1 MRKQE
6 PKKKERVTSIISNV
20 FYFVKLMFSV
30 SPLFVLTDLTW
41 GVIQF
46 LPPRLISVLG
56 MKRVID
62 IVESGVQLERIW
74 GVVGVIALILGSSHL
89 LTYLYREFYW
99 NVAREKMS
107 MGLSKKLYEK
117 ARSLDL
123 SQYDDPAFYNNFIL
137 TIETSS
143 DNIQNLLGLVRNYF
157 SSLVSFFA
165 IGTVLM
171 TIDPVCL
178 VIVLAVVL
186 TFLPLSRKIGAL
198 QMGRRKDNAALHR
211 RSDYF
216 QRIFYLQ
223 EYTKEVRMH
232 DIKPLLI
239 DRYDDAAQ
247 AVVDNQKKYWKKI
260 SLFSGLQEIGI
271 QSLGFLFM
279 LPLYLGYCV
288 LVKKSLSA
296 GDFVAS
302 FNGAYQI
309 AMSVNFLTVWALS
322 AFSERGKMIEKYREF
337 LSTEPKLKDGEETA
351 LCAAPETIEIKDLSF
366 TYPGNDEPTLKDIN
380 LTIRPYEKIAL
391 VGYNGAGK
399 TTLTN
404 LLLRLYDP
412 TEGSI
417 EIGGQDIR
425 DVSRASHI
433 DRFAAVFQDFQTYAC
448 TIGENVA
455 LDKDPDADRVMES
468 LMKTTFRKPLPDGV
482 DTELLREF
490 SDSGVMLSGGE
501 SQKMAVARAFYKNC
515 PYAILDEPSANLD
528 PIAEYELNRAMLEAS
543 SHKTVI
549 FISHR
554 LSTTVGADRIYVMEN
569 GRIVED
575 GTHKELME
583 KDGTYAYMFRLQAKK
598 YAEGTEDW
606 AEEDAKE
613 DA

>member
-1 MRKQE
+1 MHEQSKDKRQ
-6 PKKKERVTSIISNV
+6 PVTSIISNV
-20 FYFVKLMFSV
+20 FYFIRLMFSV
-30 SPLFVLTDLTW
+30 SPLFVVTDLVW

-62 IVESGVQLERIW
+62 IVESGVHLERLW
-74 GVVGVIALILGSSHL
+74 GAVAVIAGVLGVSHL
-89 LTYLYREFYW
+89 LSWLYREFYW
-99 NVAREKMS
+99 NIAREKLS
-107 MGLSKKLYEK
+107 MGLSEKLYEK

-143 DNIQNLLGLVRNYF
+143 DNIQNLLGLVRNYV
-157 SSLVSFFA
+157 SSLVSFLA
-165 IGTVLM
+165 VGAVLM

-186 TFLPLSRKIGAL
+186 AFLPLSRKVGAL

-232 DIKPLLI
+232 DVKPLLI
-239 DRYDDAAQ
+239 DRYNDAAQ

-271 QSLGFLFM
+271 QSLGFLFL
-279 LPLYLGYCV
+279 LPLYLGWCV

-322 AFSERGKMIEKYREF
+322 AFSERGKMIEKYRAF
-337 LSTEPKLKDGEETA
+337 LKAEPKLKDGSETA
-351 LCAAPETIEIKDLSF
+351 EAGEPQTIEIKDLSF
-366 TYPGNDEPTLKDIN
+366 TYPGNDAPTLQHIN
-380 LTIRPYEKIAL
+380 LTIRPYEKVAL

-425 DVSRASHI
+425 AVTRRSHI

-455 LDKDPDADRVMES
+455 LDRDPDEARV
-468 LMKTTFRKPLPDGV
+468 LQALDKTTFRKPLQNGI

-490 SDSGVMLSGGE
+490 SDDGVMLSGGE
-501 SQKMAVARAFYKNC
+501 SQKMAVARAFYQNC

-528 PIAEYELNRAMLEAS
+528 PIAEYELNRAMLAAS

-575 GTHKELME
+575 GTHEELMA
-583 KDGTYAYMFRLQAKK
+583 KNGTYAYMFRLQAKK
-598 YAEGTEDW
+598 YAEGSKEETE
-606 AEEDAKE
+606 E
-613 DA
+613 

>member
-1 MRKQE
+1 MHEQSKDKRQ
-6 PKKKERVTSIISNV
+6 PVTSIISNV
-20 FYFVKLMFSV
+20 FYFIRLMFSV
-30 SPLFVLTDLTW
+30 SPLFVVTDLVW

-62 IVESGVQLERIW
+62 IVESGVHLERLW
-74 GVVGVIALILGSSHL
+74 SAVAVIAGVLGVSHL
-89 LTYLYREFYW
+89 LSWLYREFYW
-99 NVAREKMS
+99 NIAREKLS
-107 MGLSKKLYEK
+107 MGLSEKLYDK

-143 DNIQNLLGLVRNYF
+143 DNIQNLLGLVRNYV
-157 SSLVSFFA
+157 SSLVSFLA
-165 IGTVLM
+165 VGAVLM

-178 VIVLAVVL
+178 FIVLAVVL
-186 TFLPLSRKIGAL
+186 AFLPLSRKVGAL

-232 DIKPLLI
+232 DVKPLLI
-239 DRYDDAAQ
+239 DRYNDAAQ

-271 QSLGFLFM
+271 QSLGFLFL
-279 LPLYLGYCV
+279 LPLYLGWCV

-337 LSTEPKLKDGEETA
+337 LKAEPKLKDGSETA
-351 LCAAPETIEIKDLSF
+351 EAGEPQTIEIKDLSF
-366 TYPGNDEPTLKDIN
+366 TYPGNNAPTLQHIN
-380 LTIRPYEKIAL
+380 LTIRPYEKVAL

-425 DVSRASHI
+425 AVTRRSHI

-455 LDKDPDADRVMES
+455 LDKDPDEARV
-468 LMKTTFRKPLPDGV
+468 LQALDKTTFRKPLQNGI

-490 SDSGVMLSGGE
+490 SDDGVMLSGGE
-501 SQKMAVARAFYKNC
+501 SQKMAVARAFYQNC

-528 PIAEYELNRAMLEAS
+528 PIAEYELNRAMLAAS

-575 GTHKELME
+575 GTHEELMA

-598 YAEGTEDW
+598 YAEGN
-606 AEEDAKE
+606 EENETD
-613 DA
+613 